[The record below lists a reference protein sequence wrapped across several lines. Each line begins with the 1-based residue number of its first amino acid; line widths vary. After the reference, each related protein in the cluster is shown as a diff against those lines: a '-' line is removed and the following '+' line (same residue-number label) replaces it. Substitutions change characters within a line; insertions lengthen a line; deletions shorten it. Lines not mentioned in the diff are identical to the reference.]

1 MDALKNL
8 SFIVA
13 FTVLSAS
20 CFAQPVLGTGE
31 GKSITTIKGNKILV
45 AALDMFINKQMDS
58 LNIPGLS
65 LAVINKGKIVYYKNY
80 GVKNSETG
88 EKVNNNTIFE
98 ACSVSKPVFAYF
110 VLKQVEKGILQ
121 LEKPLYTYYTD
132 PKIDTTNGYYKLV
145 TARMVL
151 NHCSGFPNWRKD
163 EDDSNPLFFI
173 NKPGTK
179 YGYSGEG
186 YQYLARVLGR
196 ILHKTDQELND
207 YFQAEVVQ
215 PLKIASMNFTWHDT
229 LQPLK
234 AFSHRKGKPTDNT
247 SQGPPDWFGA
257 AGSLHTSAKDYAK
270 FLLAIMNKNNKLGKK
285 LLTLQMGLP
294 TEPDSLYRSFGFPY
308 KLTNAGM
315 RYYHMGNNSD
325 ARAYCHFYKNEG
337 IGIVMFG
344 NCDNFFS
351 SGFAQKLLAYMEE
364 EVNY

>member
-1 MDALKNL
+1 MNTIKNL
-8 SFIVA
+8 SCIVILA
-13 FTVLSAS
+13 LSAAS
-20 CFAQPVLGTGE
+20 CLSQPVSTFQE
-31 GKSITTIKGNKILV
+31 QRSIVTIKGNKILV
-45 AALDMFINKQMDS
+45 TDLDGFIKRQMDS
-58 LNIPGLS
+58 LHIPGLS
-65 LAVINKGKIVYYKNY
+65 LAIINKGKIAYYKNY

-88 EKVNNNTIFE
+88 EKVDDNTIFE

-110 VLKQVEKGILQ
+110 ILKQVEKGIL
-121 LEKPLYTYYTD
+121 LLDKPLYTYYSD

-151 NHCSGFPNWRKD
+151 NHCSGFPNWRKE

-186 YQYLARVLGR
+186 YQYLARVLGKLLR
-196 ILHKTDQELND
+196 KTDQELND
-207 YFQAEVVQ
+207 YFQKEVVQ
-215 PLKIASMNFTWHDT
+215 PTKINSMNFTWNDS

-234 AFSHRKGKPTDNT
+234 AFSHSKGKPTDNS

-257 AGSLHTSAKDYAK
+257 AGSLHTSAKDYAQ
-270 FLLAIMNKNNKLGKK
+270 FLVAIMNSRNKIGKK
-285 LLTLQMGLP
+285 LVTLQTALP

-308 KLTNAGM
+308 KISRGKI

-325 ARAYCHFYKNEG
+325 TRAYCHFYKAEG
-337 IGIVMFG
+337 MGIVMFG

-351 SGFAQKLLAYMEE
+351 SGFAQKVLAYIEE
-364 EVNY
+364 EVIY